1 MQRKL
6 SAAGIVLAGNN
17 LRGEAMRAIV
27 VHEGG
32 GPEVLKLEEV
42 PDPVPG
48 NGQVLVRVEAAA
60 VNHFDITQRTAP
72 EMTGAIPPFT
82 PGLDAAGTRVDTG
95 ERVLVTGAP
104 GAYAELL
111 AAPAEN
117 VRPIPDSLDSARA
130 AGLGVAY
137 KTAWASLADADLKAG
152 ETLLVQAG
160 SSGTGQA
167 AIDIGLHLGAKV
179 YATASASKQD
189 HLRELGAE
197 PLTYDDERIAELQA
211 DVVFDPVLGEA
222 LERSLAALAP
232 AGRLVTCGALDSPM
246 VSVNM
251 WTVVGKR
258 LRIIGSGG
266 GSATPEQLDHLIELV
281 AKGDLRGPVIDRE
294 LPLEQA
300 TEAHRLIENRE
311 TFGKVI
317 LKP

>member
-1 MQRKL
+1 
-6 SAAGIVLAGNN
+6 
-17 LRGEAMRAIV
+17 MRAIV
-27 VHEGG
+27 VHEAG
-32 GPEVLKLEEV
+32 GPDVLKLEEV
-42 PDPVPG
+42 PDPAPDG
-48 NGQVLVRVEAAA
+48 KVLVRVEAAA

-72 EMTGAIPPFT
+72 EMTGATPPYT

-95 ERVLVTGAP
+95 ERVLVTGAL

-111 AAPAEN
+111 AAPADN
-117 VRPIPDSLDSARA
+117 VRSIPDPVDSARA

-137 KTAWASLADADLKAG
+137 KTAWAALADAELKAG
-152 ETLLVQAG
+152 EKLFVQAG

-167 AIDIGLHLGAKV
+167 AIDIGRHLGADV
-179 YATASASKQD
+179 YATAGSAKLD
-189 HLRELGAE
+189 RLRELGAE
-197 PLTYDDERIAELQA
+197 PLSYDDERIAELEAQ
-211 DVVFDPVLGEA
+211 VVFDPVLGEQ

-232 AGRLVTCGALDSPM
+232 TGRLVTCGALDSPM

-266 GSATPEQLDHLIELV
+266 GSVMPDQLDHLIELV
-281 AKGDLRGPVIDRE
+281 ATGALQGPVIDRE

-300 TEAHRLIENRE
+300 AEAHRLIENRQ
-311 TFGKVI
+311 TFGKVV

>member
-1 MQRKL
+1 MH
-6 SAAGIVLAGNN
+6 
-17 LRGEAMRAIV
+17 AIV
-27 VHEGG
+27 VHEAG

-42 PDPVPG
+42 PDPAAS
-48 NGQVLVRVEAAA
+48 NGDVLVRVEAAA

-72 EMTGAIPPFT
+72 EMTGATPPYT

-111 AAPAEN
+111 AAPVED

-137 KTAWASLADADLKAG
+137 KTAWAALADGELKAG
-152 ETLLVQAG
+152 ERLLVQAG

-167 AIDIGLHLGAKV
+167 AIDIGLYLGADV
-179 YATASASKQD
+179 YATAGASKHD

-197 PLTYDDERIAELQA
+197 PLGYDDERLAGLEVA
-211 DVVFDPVLGEA
+211 VVFDPVLGEG
-222 LERSLAALAP
+222 LERSLAALASG
-232 AGRLVTCGALDSPM
+232 GRLVTCGALDSPM
-246 VSVNM
+246 VSINM

-266 GSATPEQLDHLIELV
+266 GSVTPEQLDQLIELV
-281 AKGDLRGPVIDRE
+281 ANGALRGPVIDRE

-300 TEAHRLIENRE
+300 AEAHRLIENRE
-311 TFGKVI
+311 TFGKVV
-317 LKP
+317 LNP